1 LKTSILVAISNS
13 LSSRTV
19 VNFLGNLPF
28 CKEDLNIT
36 LFHVFMKPSGGEA
49 MMGEKFM
56 QQEPEKYK
64 AILKNAK
71 DKLATFGF
79 KPELIK
85 IKLVTESYP
94 TVAEGLIAQYNKG
107 SYDMVI
113 IGRKKMSKAEEFVL
127 GDPSVKLLRALEGA
141 AVLVVKSK

>member
-1 LKTSILVAISNS
+1 MKISILVAISNS

-28 CKEDLNIT
+28 CKEDLQVT
-36 LFHVFMKPSGGEA
+36 LFHIFRKPSGGEA
-49 MMGEKFM
+49 LMGEKFM
-56 QQEPEKYK
+56 QQEPDRYK
-64 AILKNAK
+64 AVLNDAK
-71 DKLATFGF
+71 DKLVEFGL
-79 KPELIK
+79 KPDLVE

-94 TVAEGLIAQYNKG
+94 TVAEGIIEHYNKG